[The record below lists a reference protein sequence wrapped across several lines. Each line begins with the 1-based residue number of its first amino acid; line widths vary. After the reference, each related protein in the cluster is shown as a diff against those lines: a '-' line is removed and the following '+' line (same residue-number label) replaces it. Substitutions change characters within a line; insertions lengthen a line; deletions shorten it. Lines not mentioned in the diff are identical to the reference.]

1 MFLIDANV
9 VSELRRASQ
18 HRAVVHWIEAIPA
31 EQVFVSA
38 VTVGEIQAGIET
50 THDQDPANAQELELW
65 LDQVVDSFGV
75 LPMDSAAFRT

>member
-1 MFLIDANV
+1 MSSRNCGGRARTVL
-9 VSELRRASQ
+9 SYTGLRRF
-18 HRAVVHWIEAIPA
+18 PA

-38 VTVGEIQAGIET
+38 FTVGEIQAGIET
-50 THDQDPANAQELELW
+50 TDDQDPAKAQELELW